1 MYILSKFSFKKALSC
16 NAYIDKYVASWGDLE
31 KKAVHIHVTEDITK
45 DIIAR
50 NFFPGFLGVTSR
62 SR

>member
-1 MYILSKFSFKKALSC
+1 MHTLT
-16 NAYIDKYVASWGDLE
+16 WGDLE

-50 NFFPGFLGVTSR
+50 IFFQVFLE
-62 SR
+62 